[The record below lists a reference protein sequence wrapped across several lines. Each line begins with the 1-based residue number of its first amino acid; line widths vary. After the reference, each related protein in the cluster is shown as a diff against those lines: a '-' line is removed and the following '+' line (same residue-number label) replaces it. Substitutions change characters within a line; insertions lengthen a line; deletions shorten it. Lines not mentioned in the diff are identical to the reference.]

1 MKCMKNNQLYIMR
14 LLKKINFVDKR
25 KEATQKLHN
34 SIDFNNL
41 KYNNKIPTANADFKK
56 FIDAGTLFDEIM

>member
-1 MKCMKNNQLYIMR
+1 MR

-56 FIDAGTLFDEIM
+56 YIDAGTLFDEIM